1 MGNKETKKLAKTPDD
16 EELGGVGVWP
26 VGPPALGDAAGDEV
40 GVGVQG
46 AGVPEEGEGVVG
58 VVVWGEGEVVGVGEP
73 ETVMANF
80 WPNWQCWPTV
90 QM

>member
-1 MGNKETKKLAKTPDD
+1 MKAAATGNKETKKLAKTPDD
-16 EELGGVGVWP
+16 EESGCIGVDG
-26 VGPPALGDAAGDEV
+26 AA
-40 GVGVQG
+40 
-46 AGVPEEGEGVVG
+46 AP
-58 VVVWGEGEVVGVGEP
+58 GEP